1 MAHVNLPRL
10 LKSIGKS
17 ISKPFKKHFGK
28 EKNKNDTK
36 ANAQAN
42 EHNADNEAETCKCC
56 FPKCNFLKR
65 FKKRKEK
72 TIVIQEEA
80 IETPFC
86 PEEENRNTVSI
97 ENSVSVL
104 PQGNDDWLPDLLLT
118 KRHKKELQAND
129 WLDDRIIDAAQN
141 LLKKQFNA
149 EGLQSC
155 LLSEIEFE
163 PVRGPSVQIHFDSTR
178 QHWLTSCFRH
188 DHVEIADSLNTANLP
203 ETVAKQIIE
212 CYGKLFHKPTIT
224 IKRLNVHQQRNGRDC
239 GVYAIANAFEFLS
252 NGDPTC
258 RYNQKRMRQ
267 HLIECLE
274 RGEITAFPKKL
285 DKKKHKTC
293 KSSTGK
299 KKEVEKKEEDEKKT
313 ENSLEK
319 KEISPSGKLN
329 KLLQGWFRFGFQ
341 TLNRIPAVLSY
352 GSNWQSWIRDTHWK
366 HFYKFLM
373 RKRKKQ
379 VAKSL
384 SFPSDSMDS
393 SALKRRRTMVFM
405 GGSAAVLAIYF
416 YCKKKL

>member
-36 ANAQAN
+36 PNAQAE

-65 FKKRKEK
+65 FKKRKE
-72 TIVIQEEA
+72 EEA

-86 PEEENRNTVSI
+86 LEEENRNTVSI

-203 ETVAKQIIE
+203 KTVKKQVIE
-212 CYGKLFHKPTIT
+212 CYGKLTVIT
-224 IKRLNVHQQRNGRDC
+224 IKRLNVDQQRNGRDC

-252 NGDPTC
+252 NRDPTC
-258 RYNQKRMRQ
+258 RYNQTRMRQ

-285 DKKKHKTC
+285 DRKKHETPTR
-293 KSSTGK
+293 KSSTGT
-299 KKEVEKKEEDEKKT
+299 KKEVEKKEERGEMTVFLEKLDRKNDKTCKSSTVIKREVEKKEEEKKT

-319 KEISPSGKLN
+319 KELSPSAHLGISLN
-329 KLLQGWFRFGFQ
+329 KLVQDWFRYGVQ
-341 TLNRIPAVLSY
+341 TLHRIPAVLCN
-352 GSNWQSWIRDTHWK
+352 GCNWESWIQIFSWK
-366 HFYKFLM
+366 NF
-373 RKRKKQ
+373 
-379 VAKSL
+379 
-384 SFPSDSMDS
+384 
-393 SALKRRRTMVFM
+393 
-405 GGSAAVLAIYF
+405 
-416 YCKKKL
+416 